1 MNAAP
6 DIVDFCLGSASPRRR
21 DLLATLGYR
30 FCVQASAIAEDLP
43 PCAPEQFVTELAL
56 QKARA
61 VFAARNDGLP
71 VLGADTI
78 VACNGQLLGKPQT
91 LDGTRR
97 MLRMLSDSAHDVLS
111 GVALVTARGETTTV
125 TSTRVQMAKWSDAD
139 IDAYWAS
146 GEPADKAGA
155 YAIQGLGGGWVAS
168 IKGSYSGVVGL
179 PLVQTRALLAA
190 AGIQPRNQ
198 ALAA

>member
-1 MNAAP
+1 MNASP
-6 DIVDFCLGSASPRRR
+6 DTADFCLGSASPRRR
-21 DLLATLGYR
+21 DLLEGLGYR
-30 FCVQASAIAEDLP
+30 FCVQASAIDEHLP

-56 QKARA
+56 QKAQA
-61 VFAARNDGLP
+61 VFAARADGLP

-78 VACNGQLLGKPQT
+78 VACNGELLGKPQS

-97 MLRMLSDSAHDVLS
+97 MLRLLSGGAHDVLS
-111 GVALVTARGETTTV
+111 GVALVTPDGATTAV
-125 TSTRVQMAKWSDAD
+125 TQTRVEMAIWTDAD

-155 YAIQGLGGGWVAS
+155 YAIQGMGGGWVTR
-168 IKGSYSGVVGL
+168 IEGSYSGVVGL
-179 PLVQTRALLAA
+179 PLVETRALLAA
-190 AGIQPRNQ
+190 AGINPHAQ